1 MRADRR
7 GAGLRALRNHPLVFL
22 SLSFYALFNIA
33 CLIWLIGGSFKSS
46 GEIMMSSPWAP
57 PEKAL
62 WSNYADAWTI
72 GNMGTYLMNSI
83 IVTVV
88 ATALVLILGS
98 LSGYILGKVR
108 FPGVGVVKTIF
119 LAAMIIPPFALVVP
133 LFDVLS
139 RASLLDTRTGLI
151 IVYVAMEVPMTTF
164 ILTSFHET
172 LPRELEESG
181 AIDGA
186 SPFQTFRSIVL
197 PLTSSAVIACA
208 VVNVLHI
215 WNEFIYALTF
225 LSRDETY
232 TLAVGIFKL
241 SQLADY
247 SSNWS
252 ILFAGMVMSI
262 LPILLFFILFQKS
275 FSAGLSQG
283 ALKL

>member
-1 MRADRR
+1 MI
-7 GAGLRALRNHPLVFL
+7 RNHPLVFL
-22 SLSFYALFNIA
+22 SLSLYALFNIA
-33 CLIWLIGGSFKSS
+33 CLIWLIASSFKSS
-46 GEIMMSSPWAP
+46 GEIMTSSPWAL
-57 PEKAL
+57 PEEAK
-62 WSNYADAWTI
+62 WSNFADAWTI
-72 GNMGTYLMNSI
+72 GHMGTYLMNSVT
-83 IVTVV
+83 VTVV
-88 ATALVLILGS
+88 ATFVVLVLGS
-98 LSGYILGKVR
+98 LSGYILGKVK
-108 FPGVGVVKTIF
+108 FPGVNLVKTLF
-119 LAAMIIPPFALVVP
+119 VAAMIIPPFALVVP
-133 LFDVLS
+133 LFEVLS
-139 RASLLDTRTGLI
+139 KASLLDTRTGLI
-151 IVYVAMEVPMTTF
+151 VVYIAMELPMTTF

-186 SPFQTFRSIVL
+186 SPFQIFRSIVL

-252 ILFAGMVMSI
+252 ILFAGMVVSI